1 MKNICLQSAVWDL
14 HIHSNK
20 CTKPDKELAKLSTE
34 KYIDQLLSLF
44 ADYPA
49 LKMISFTD
57 HNSISE
63 EVYNE
68 FSSRGSNVTLLPGIE
83 IDMKLTE
90 TGDSKHLVVYFNY

>member
-49 LKMISFTD
+49 LKMFLLLITIAFLKK
-57 HNSISE
+57 SITIQLK
-63 EVYNE
+63 
-68 FSSRGSNVTLLPGIE
+68 RIE
-83 IDMKLTE
+83 R
-90 TGDSKHLVVYFNY
+90 YPFARNRN